1 MTKQQII
8 AHPDAHHFLTISH
21 DGVASILADLE
32 SDDHL
37 IAVDGSHHRYSKIY
51 VLDLEDVNPKPLTP
65 NP

>member
-1 MTKQQII
+1 MNPEQII
-8 AHPDAHHFLTISH
+8 AHPDTHHVLTISH
-21 DGVASILADLE
+21 DGVASIVSDLE

-51 VLDLEDVNPKPLTP
+51 VLDLDDVNPEPL